1 MKLLAC
7 WHIGKAKNVPFKL
20 LLTTASAWV
29 AAELAPLCCGAD
41 FSRETFAGKWR
52 VWKALLL
59 GDTEEAILVV
69 FQVPKRNF
77 NSRPWDKNHRHKRER
92 ERLCISVQTSR
103 RLLPQPPD
111 HLGLNLWQ
119 WKRSDVLELLP
130 QTSQPTPNYPHCVI
144 WIVSTHLRTAIQ
156 RILWMKET
164 LCGGGCKAGMWEG
177 TASSGCPDG
186 TSRRSL
192 TGEWGEPL

>member
-29 AAELAPLCCGAD
+29 AAELAPLCRGAD
-41 FSRETFAGKWR
+41 FQGRCSQENEGFGKPYYWVTQKKLFWLCFKFPREISTQGHETKITGT
-52 VWKALLL
+52 K
-59 GDTEEAILVV
+59 G
-69 FQVPKRNF
+69 N
-77 NSRPWDKNHRHKRER
+77 ER
-92 ERLCISVQTSR
+92 DCISVQTSR

-156 RILWMKET
+156 RLLWMKET
-164 LCGGGCKAGMWEG
+164 LCGRGCKAGMWEG

-186 TSRRSL
+186 TSRRPSI
-192 TGEWGEPL
+192 GEWGKPL